1 MRFFRFAYRH
11 INVEFEQ
18 LSRQAYKVPS
28 QPAMQGPVHSAIEEK
43 LNEQLKPQS
52 LEIRND
58 SSLHAHHHAMVIQGG
73 GNGETHPLHCL
84 LTRSDFAVTAI
95 SDHFKG
101 MLQIQRHR
109 FVNRLLNHEFEHNG
123 LHALSLRLYTPEEAE
138 RIKK

>member
-18 LSRQAYKVPS
+18 LSRQAYKIPS

-73 GNGETHPLHCL
+73 GNGETL
-84 LTRSDFAVTAI
+84 TAI

>member
-1 MRFFRFAYRH
+1 MLKTFHR
-11 INVEFEQ
+11 

-28 QPAMQGPVHSAIEEK
+28 QPAMQGPVHSAIEQK

-73 GNGETHPLHCL
+73 GNGETRESITPLDSL
-84 LTRSDFAVTAI
+84 LIRLDFAVTAI

-138 RIKK
+138 RIHK

>member
-1 MRFFRFAYRH
+1 
-11 INVEFEQ
+11 
-18 LSRQAYKVPS
+18 
-28 QPAMQGPVHSAIEEK
+28 MQGPVHSAIEEK

-73 GNGETHPLHCL
+73 GNGETH
-84 LTRSDFAVTAI
+84 FAVTAI

>member
-73 GNGETHPLHCL
+73 GNGETL
-84 LTRSDFAVTAI
+84 TAI

>member
-1 MRFFRFAYRH
+1 MLKTFYR
-11 INVEFEQ
+11 
-18 LSRQAYKVPS
+18 LSRQAYKIPS

-73 GNGETHPLHCL
+73 GNGETRESITPLDPLHCL

>member
-73 GNGETHPLHCL
+73 GNGETL
-84 LTRSDFAVTAI
+84 TAI

-138 RIKK
+138 RIKKMN